1 MPGRKSKTGLG
12 RSLIRSRFSN
22 ASSGN
27 RTVHVNPD
35 GSIRHTTESD
45 ASTSNWVNMQSITQE
60 NDLEAFLTTAQL
72 AGTEFTAEK
81 LNVTVMDV
89 AAFKPALPTAE
100 EEEKT
105 LMLHDEYKECLTI
118 PRRPK
123 WTTSTTGDE
132 LKLLERNSFLEWR
145 RGLVFLEETEGLI
158 MTPYERNIEVW
169 RQLWR
174 VVERSDLVVQIVDGR
189 NPLLFRSEDL
199 DKYVKEVSP
208 LKKNL
213 LLINKADLL
222 TAKQREAWA
231 DYFDTMGLN
240 YSFFSAALAKK
251 KIVSEQEAERL
262 ELELAE
268 LALKSAEN
276 SEQSGETHND
286 KEDEEEEEDEEDEEE
301 MRAIREFQ
309 VGSRRPR
316 RMQVMHEEEEEDD
329 DDDDECQDGLPPRI
343 RIIGAHELY
352 DLLMSECPQT
362 TRTDDL
368 NAKVCI
374 GFVGYPNVGKSSTLN
389 ALVGAKKV
397 AVGSTPGK
405 TKHFQTIHMSDKLV
419 LCDCPGLVFPSFATT
434 KAEMVCNGILPIDQ
448 LRDHVGPASLVA
460 VRIPKYYLE
469 AIYGIT
475 IKTRGVEGDLIDRAP
490 TSEEF
495 LSAYAAARGFAKA
508 SQGNPDEARAAR
520 YILKDYVN
528 GKLLFIHP
536 PPSINA
542 TAFNQ
547 EMYED
552 ERLLRKQIKSLKIAD
567 LQAKVASMFTETP
580 VSQRNPNP
588 SSSRAIDST
597 FFKKPQHVSAKT
609 VGKFSLPDFSRVKL
623 YPHQNSVDDQPT
635 MASSS
640 GASVMSSIGGPLPTK
655 KSHKKGKKN
664 IKSRTQWTKD
674 DL

>member
-1 MPGRKSKTGLG
+1 MAGPKGKTGLG
-12 RSLIRSRFSN
+12 RSLIRSRFSQ
-22 ASSGN
+22 AGSGN
-27 RTVHVNPD
+27 RSPHVNPD
-35 GSIRHTTESD
+35 GSLRHTSESD
-45 ASTSNWVNMQSITQE
+45 ASTTNWVNMQSITQE
-60 NDLEAFLTTAQL
+60 NDLEAFLSTAQL

-81 LNVTVMDV
+81 LNVMVLDTQS
-89 AAFKPALPTAE
+89 FKPVLPTAE
-100 EEEKT
+100 EEQKT
-105 LMLHDEYKECLTI
+105 LMLHEEHKDRLTV

-123 WTTSTTGDE
+123 WTKSTTPDE

-189 NPLLFRSEDL
+189 NPLLFQCKDL
-199 DKYVKEVSP
+199 EKYVKEVSP
-208 LKKNL
+208 VKKNL

-231 DYFDTMGLN
+231 DYFDEQGIS
-240 YSFFSAALAKK
+240 YKFFSAAMAKK
-251 KIVSEQEAERL
+251 KIVLEQEAEKLEREMAEL
-262 ELELAE
+262 KLEENQEPKNVNDDLVSVSELE
-268 LALKSAEN
+268 
-276 SEQSGETHND
+276 D
-286 KEDEEEEEDEEDEEE
+286 DDEEAE
-301 MRAIREFQ
+301 MYAIRQLQE
-309 VGSRRPR
+309 GIRRPR
-316 RMQVMHEEEEEDD
+316 RMQVMHDEEEEEEVDD
-329 DDDDECQDGLPPRI
+329 LDECQDDLSPRI
-343 RIIGAHELY
+343 RIIGAEDLY
-352 DLLMSECPQT
+352 DLFVEECPYT
-362 TRTDDL
+362 TREDNPD
-368 NAKVCI
+368 AKVNI

-448 LRDHVGPASLVA
+448 LREYVEPASLVA
-460 VRIPKYYLE
+460 QRIPKYYLE
-469 AIYGIT
+469 AVYGIT
-475 IKTRGVEGDLIDRAP
+475 IKTRGIEGNLVNRAP

-495 LSAYAAARGFAKA
+495 LSAYAVARGYTKA

-536 PPSINA
+536 PPSFDA
-542 TAFNQ
+542 LDFNR
-547 EMYED
+547 EIYED
-552 ERLLRKQIKSLKIAD
+552 ERLLRRQIKKLRVAD
-567 LQAKVASMFTETP
+567 LQAKAAATLTETS
-580 VSQRNPNP
+580 VSQRNINP
-588 SSSRAIDST
+588 SNSKAIDNT
-597 FFKKPQHVSAKT
+597 FFQKSHVEART
-609 VGKFSLPDFSRVKL
+609 VGKFAHRDFSRVKL
-623 YPHQNSVDDQPT
+623 FPHQNVADDSVMP
-635 MASSS
+635 SKS
-640 GASVMSSIGGPLPTK
+640 GASVMSSVGGPLPTK

-664 IKSRTQWTKD
+664 VKSRTQWTKD